1 MTLQSD
7 IFLRPVDCARRLSIS
22 PESLKKLERAGI
34 VCAYK
39 LPLLEG
45 ERRFFWPDVVK
56 GSRTRSGPGWPSAP
70 RSARSRGSEAAAIYE
85 PGARDLLGR

>member
-34 VCAYK
+34 ICAYK

-45 ERRFFWPDVVK
+45 ERRFFWPDVIRAIKNPV
-56 GSRTRSGPGWPSAP
+56 GTGMAVGVQIGEVEGIRASGN
-70 RSARSRGSEAAAIYE
+70 
-85 PGARDLLGR
+85 L